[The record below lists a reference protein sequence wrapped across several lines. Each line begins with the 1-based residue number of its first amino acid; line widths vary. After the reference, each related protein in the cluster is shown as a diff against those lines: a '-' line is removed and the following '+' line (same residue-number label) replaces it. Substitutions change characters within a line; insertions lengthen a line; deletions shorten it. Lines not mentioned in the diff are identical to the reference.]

1 MLPAY
6 LNLCNP
12 AFRKEL
18 HVTPEQEKKLRAI
31 SADRQAEDEK
41 FARDLDKRLEKLP
54 QDQREAETQRVWT
67 RRLEE
72 LTAAG
77 HKQIEEIL
85 TGQQLDAYK
94 LCALAE
100 RAYQWTAT
108 CPDAFQ
114 TVGVTPE
121 QLVKLRALGAEINRQ
136 SDERSRQ
143 EHEALVAVLNAPQRE
158 KLHAEVQRVYR
169 RAMSR
174 QTRVP
179 ARAMSAASAFQAG
192 DWSSAWRL

>member
-1 MLPAY
+1 M
-6 LNLCNP
+6 
-12 AFRKEL
+12 
-18 HVTPEQEKKLRAI
+18 
-31 SADRQAEDEK
+31 
-41 FARDLDKRLEKLP
+41 P

-94 LCALAE
+94 RRALAE

-169 RAMSR
+169 RR
-174 QTRVP
+174 YEP
-179 ARAMSAASAFQAG
+179 ADQGAG
-192 DWSSAWRL
+192 TSYVGGVSISGGRLESAWRL